1 MVSDP
6 EGLTPLEETVKGI
19 MFAGNRKVELRDF
32 PDPEPGDDDVVLE
45 IRASGMCGSDLHVY
59 RSAGGGP
66 AMAAALGL
74 GGEGVAVIGG
84 HEPCGIVVAR
94 GRNVPEK
101 KAPIG
106 ARVMQHHYSG
116 CGLCPDCNQGWS
128 QLCKVGPMTVYG
140 VTGNGA
146 HARYMK
152 VPAHTLVSLPDALS
166 FEEGAAVSC
175 GTGTA
180 YGALKRMAPAG
191 GGTLAVFG
199 QGPVGLSA
207 TMLGEAMGLRVIG
220 LDISDERRELAR
232 AGGAE
237 EVINS
242 GKTEPVEALKAL
254 TKGAGVDYA
263 LECSSASAARVA
275 AVRGTRTWGTAC
287 YVGEGGN
294 VTLEVSPDML
304 RRQITLLGSWTFS
317 KIGQDACARFIAEH
331 ELPLAKVITHR
342 FKLDE
347 AERAYQLFDQ
357 QTMGKG
363 MILPS

>member
-19 MFAGNRKVELRDF
+19 VFAGNRKVELRDF

-59 RSAGGGP
+59 RSPGGGP

-74 GGEGVAVIGG
+74 GGEGVAVVAG
-84 HEPCGIVVAR
+84 HEPCGVVVAC
-94 GRNVPEK
+94 GRNVAERR
-101 KAPIG
+101 APVG

-116 CGLCPDCNQGWS
+116 CGLCPDCMQGWS
-128 QLCKVGPMTVYG
+128 QLCRSGTMTVYG

-146 HARYMK
+146 HARYMRA
-152 VPAHTLVSLPDALS
+152 PAHTLIPLPDDLS
-166 FEEGAAVSC
+166 FEEGAAISC

-180 YGALKRMAPAG
+180 WGALKRMNMAG

-207 TMLGEAMGLRVIG
+207 TMLGKAMGMRVIG
-220 LDISDERRELAR
+220 IDIGEERLELAKTC
-232 AGGAE
+232 GAE
-237 EVINS
+237 AVLNS
-242 GKTEPVEALKAL
+242 AKVDAVEALKAM
-254 TKGAGVDYA
+254 TNGGVDYA
-263 LECSSASAARVA
+263 LECSSAPAARVA
-275 AVRGTRTWGTAC
+275 AVRGTRTWGTVC

-304 RRQITLLGSWTFS
+304 RRQITLMGSWTFS
-317 KIGQDACARFIAEH
+317 KIGQADCARFIAQH
-331 ELPLAKVITHR
+331 KLPLAKLITHR

-363 MILPS
+363 MILPA

>member
-1 MVSDP
+1 M
-6 EGLTPLEETVKGI
+6 KGVV
-19 MFAGNRKVELRDF
+19 FTGKRKVELREF
-32 PDPEPGDDDVVLE
+32 PDPVPGDEEVVLE
-45 IRASGMCGSDLHVY
+45 IKASGMCGSDLHVY
-59 RSAGGGP
+59 RSEGGGP

-74 GGEGVAVIGG
+74 GGEGVAVIAG
-84 HEPCGIVVAR
+84 HEPCGVVVAR

-116 CGLCPDCNQGWS
+116 CGLCPDCNEGWS
-128 QLCKVGPMTVYG
+128 QLCKKGAMTVYG

-152 VPAHTLVSLPDALS
+152 APAHTLIPLPDQLS
-166 FEEGAAVSC
+166 FEEGAAISC

-180 YGALKRMAPAG
+180 WGALRRMNMAG

-207 TMLGEAMGLRVIG
+207 TMLGKAMGMRVIG
-220 LDISDERRELAR
+220 LDISDERLALAR
-232 AGGAE
+232 ECGASE
-237 EVINS
+237 LVNS
-242 GKTEPVEALKAL
+242 GVREPVAALKEL
-254 TKGAGVDYA
+254 TRGAGVDYA
-263 LECSSASAARVA
+263 LECSSAPAARTA
-275 AVRGTRTWGTAC
+275 AVRATRTWGTVC

-304 RRQITLLGSWTFS
+304 RRQLTLMGSWTFS

-331 ELPLAKVITHR
+331 RIPLGTLITHR

-347 AERAYQLFDQ
+347 ADAAYRQFDK

>member
-1 MVSDP
+1 M
-6 EGLTPLEETVKGI
+6 KGVV
-19 MFAGNRKVELRDF
+19 FAGNRKIELRDF
-32 PDPEPGDDDVVLE
+32 PDPAPGDDDVVLE
-45 IRASGMCGSDLHVY
+45 IKASGMCGSDLHVY

-84 HEPCGIVVAR
+84 HEPCGVVVAR
-94 GRNVPEK
+94 GRNVSER

-128 QLCKVGPMTVYG
+128 QLCKSGAMTVYG

-152 VPAHTLVSLPDALS
+152 APAHTLIPLPDELS
-166 FEEGAAVSC
+166 FEDGAAISC

-180 YGALKRMAPAG
+180 WGALKRMAMAG

-207 TMLGEAMGLRVIG
+207 TLLGKATGMRVIG
-220 LDISDERRELAR
+220 IDI
-232 AGGAE
+232 AE
-237 EVINS
+237 ERLALATQCGADTVVNA
-242 GKTEPVEALKAL
+242 GKDDPVAALKGL

-263 LECSSASAARVA
+263 LECSSAPAARTA
-275 AVRGTRTWGTAC
+275 AVRAAKTWGVVC

-294 VTLEVSPDML
+294 VTLDVSPDML
-304 RRQITLLGSWTFS
+304 RRQITLMGSWTFS
-317 KIGQDACARFIAEH
+317 KVGQDACARFIAEH
-331 ELPLAKVITHR
+331 KIPLETLITHR
-342 FKLDE
+342 FKLQE
-347 AERAYQLFDQ
+347 AEQAYQLFDR

-363 MILPS
+363 IIQPS